1 MYPAQ
6 VLRGAGAERTGTKE
20 RAPGARRRRRARAP
34 TAVGAVRIVTIRTS
48 VGFAPLPGAA
58 SPVSSRE
65 SLAPRLRSGSGVPVG
80 SRLAHGLARILGNLC
95 SSGYYNV

>member
-6 VLRGAGAERTGTKE
+6 CQAHCSLARGAGAERTGTKE

-80 SRLAHGLARILGNLC
+80 SRLTSRAWSRADTR
-95 SSGYYNV
+95 